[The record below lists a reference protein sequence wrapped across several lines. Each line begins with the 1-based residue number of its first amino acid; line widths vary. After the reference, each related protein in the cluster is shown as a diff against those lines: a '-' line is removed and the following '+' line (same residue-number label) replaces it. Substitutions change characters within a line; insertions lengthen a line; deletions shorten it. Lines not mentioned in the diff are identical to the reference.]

1 MVKSQS
7 KLRSVKPVG
16 HSSVVDRVSSEIR
29 QSVLVGRLPPG
40 ESFSITRLCS
50 ELGVSHIPVREALQR
65 LESQGLIEL
74 RPGRSGV
81 VMPINIKDLK
91 EIYMLRMMIEPKLIS
106 LAAPLL
112 SDEDIQILSDAL
124 VGMEIEA
131 ANPQGD
137 GFWIWHSKFHW
148 QLLNPA
154 INAWSERVLVPLWHG
169 AERYIRLFYIEDNQ
183 IEGPMLDHRELYE
196 AAIRRSPDD
205 LGQLLRKHLQENL
218 DLLLGAVLN
227 LGTSSTN

>member
-1 MVKSQS
+1 MAKSQS

-16 HSSVVDRVSSEIR
+16 HYSVVERVSNEIR

-74 RPGRSGV
+74 RPGRSGIV
-81 VMPINIKDLK
+81 VPINIKDLN
-91 EIYMLRMMIEPKLIS
+91 EIYVLRMMIEPKLIS

-112 SDEDIQILSDAL
+112 SDNDLQILYDAL
-124 VGMEIEA
+124 VGMELESHD
-131 ANPQGD
+131 PQSD
-137 GFWIWHSKFHW
+137 EFWMWHNKFHW

-169 AERYIRLFYIEDNQ
+169 AERYLRLFYIEDNQ
-183 IEGPMLDHRELYE
+183 MESPMLGHRELYD
-196 AAIRRSPDD
+196 AAMHRSSDD
-205 LGQLLRKHLQENL
+205 LSQLLRNHLQENL
-218 DLLLGAVLN
+218 DLLLEAVQN
-227 LGTSSTN
+227 LGINFAN

>member
-1 MVKSQS
+1 M
-7 KLRSVKPVG
+7 
-16 HSSVVDRVSSEIR
+16 VDRVSSEIR

-74 RPGRSGV
+74 RPGRSGI

-106 LAAPLL
+106 LAAPFL
-112 SDEDIQILSDAL
+112 SDNDIQILSDAL
-124 VGMEIEA
+124 ATMEAESPD
-131 ANPQGD
+131 PQSD
-137 GFWIWHSKFHW
+137 GFWTSHNKFHW
-148 QLLNPA
+148 QLVNPV

-169 AERYIRLFYIEDNQ
+169 AERYIRLFYIEDDQ
-183 IEGPMLDHRELYE
+183 IEGPMRGHRELYD
-196 AAIRRSPDD
+196 AAVQRNPDD
-205 LGQLLRKHLQENL
+205 LSQLLQNHLQENL
-218 DLLLGAVLN
+218 DLLLGAVIN